1 MSVLIYKSTKSVSIY
16 IFLGLKNWNNVCNF
30 KLIWKY
36 ALFKEV
42 ERKGGR
48 TKANERLLYCSLF
61 SFVKGL
67 FRLN

>member
-1 MSVLIYKSTKSVSIY
+1 MT
-16 IFLGLKNWNNVCNF
+16 
-30 KLIWKY
+30 
-36 ALFKEV
+36 ALYSALNCIIIIINCQIKEV
-42 ERKGGR
+42 ERTGVR